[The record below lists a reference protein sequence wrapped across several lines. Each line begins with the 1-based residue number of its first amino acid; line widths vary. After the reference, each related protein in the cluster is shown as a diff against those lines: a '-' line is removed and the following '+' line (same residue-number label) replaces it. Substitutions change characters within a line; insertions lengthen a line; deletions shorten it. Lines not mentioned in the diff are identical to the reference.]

1 MTSAAL
7 STIAGTG
14 TAGDAGDGGPAG
26 AARLNGPFDLAFDPG
41 GRLVFADTFNH
52 RVRRIDLTTG
62 TIETVA
68 GSGQPGFAGDGGPAP
83 QARLHEPYG
92 LAIAPDSGLF
102 IVDRLNR
109 RVRRVDPASGTIA
122 TVAGD
127 GRAASDGD
135 GGPATAAGLAEPN
148 DACLDRAGKR
158 LFIADVAGHR
168 VRVVDLASGRID
180 TYAGTG
186 AARHDGDGGPARAAA
201 LHGPRAVAI
210 AADGALLILERN
222 GSTLRRVDPASGI
235 IATIAGTG
243 ARGAGGDG
251 GPADAAAFAAPKEL
265 GLDRDGGV
273 LVVDT
278 ETHRIRRIDP
288 SGRITTIAGTGDA
301 GGADGAATTARL
313 ARPHGVAVGPDG
325 AVYIGDTENHRIRRL
340 DRFPPP

>member
-14 TAGDAGDGGPAG
+14 DAGCAGDGGPAR
-26 AARLNGPFDLAFDPG
+26 AARLNGPFDLAFDPA

-52 RVRRIDLTTG
+52 RVRRIDLAAG
-62 TIETVA
+62 TIETIA
-68 GSGQPGFAGDGGPAP
+68 GSGQPGFAGNSGPATL
-83 QARLHEPYG
+83 ARLHEPYG
-92 LAIAPDSGLF
+92 IALGPEGTLF

-109 RVRRVDPASGTIA
+109 RVRRVDPATGTIA
-122 TVAGD
+122 TLAGD
-127 GRAASDGD
+127 GRAISDGD

-148 DACLDRAGKR
+148 DACLDPAGAR

-168 VRVVDLASGRID
+168 VRVVDLATGCIG
-180 TYAGTG
+180 TFAGTG
-186 AARHDGDGGPARAAA
+186 EAHHDGDGGPASAAA

-210 AADGALLILERN
+210 AGDGALLILERN
-222 GSTLRRVDPASGI
+222 GSTLRRVDRATGT

-243 ARGAGGDG
+243 IRGAQGDG
-251 GPADAAAFAAPKEL
+251 GRALAAEFAAPKEL
-265 GLDRDGGV
+265 GIDRDGGI

-288 SGRITTIAGTGDA
+288 AGRITTIAGTGDA
-301 GGADGAATTARL
+301 GGADGPVATARL

-325 AVYIGDTENHRIRRL
+325 GVYIGDTENHRIRRL
-340 DRFPPP
+340 DRVPPP